1 MFPQQMS
8 KFGSGSPTNFL
19 CHVQYFK
26 KRSGEIR
33 YLAIVSQS
41 STYYLYGISIYVVP
55 IVLSRPA
62 GVCTVGESPLQQ
74 KLYCTLYR

>member
-26 KRSGEIR
+26 KKSGEIR

-55 IVLSRPA
+55 SLKPSGRRLH
-62 GVCTVGESPLQQ
+62 SW
-74 KLYCTLYR
+74 